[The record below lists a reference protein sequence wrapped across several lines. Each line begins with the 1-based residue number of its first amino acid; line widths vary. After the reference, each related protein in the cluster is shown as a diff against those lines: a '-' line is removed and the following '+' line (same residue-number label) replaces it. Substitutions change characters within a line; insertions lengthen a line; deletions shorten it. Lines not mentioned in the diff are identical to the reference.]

1 MFSQE
6 LEKEKTNDSLINKAK
21 SSTNDLINSTEKRNK
36 LGSCVEENN
45 FSDRKNLNTD
55 TPNSIDF
62 NESDKKDKVDK

>member
-6 LEKEKTNDSLINKAK
+6 FVKEKTNDSLINKAK
-21 SSTNDLINSTEKRNK
+21 SFPSEFVNNSEKRNK

-55 TPNSIDF
+55 TPNCIDF
-62 NESDKKDKVDK
+62 NVSNKKDKVDK